1 MEGDGVSPPSSSDS
15 GLTSTADLPIAPA
28 YGGISAIY
36 SFASAMRTGKK
47 AFLSEQFYKR
57 PDYGTDY
64 PNPFVPHPRGP
75 RGGIDVQRH
84 MAGVGI
90 PFADPLDNFKP
101 GRIEIDKK
109 QQPVRRPSRPID
121 SSRMRKKG
129 TSAYR
134 KMNKDN
140 VDAGEKF

>member
-1 MEGDGVSPPSSSDS
+1 MEGEGFSPPSSSDS
-15 GLTSTADLPIAPA
+15 GPTSTADLPIAPV

-36 SFASAMRTGKK
+36 SFAPAVRTGKK
-47 AFLSEQFYKR
+47 SFLSEQFYKR

-64 PNPFVPHPRGP
+64 RNPYVPNTRGP
-75 RGGIDVQRH
+75 RGGIDVERH

-90 PFADPLDNFKP
+90 PFADPMDNFKP
-101 GRIEIDKK
+101 GRLEIDKK
-109 QQPVRRPSRPID
+109 VQPVRRPSRPID

-129 TSAYR
+129 TSVYR

-140 VDAGEKF
+140 IDAGEQF